1 MITIKNIAGIAAI
14 LLPLAA
20 GAAYAQSAPTP
31 STPGASPPGPS
42 TPGTAPGSAAPPGAT
57 KTPDAGM
64 AKLQAACK
72 TDIEKYCGDSTAAAK
87 KPTAGA
93 APAAKQ
99 APEQLVACMTTNEA
113 KLSAPCKTAW
123 TERKASTKGNP
134 S

>member
-20 GAAYAQSAPTP
+20 GAAYAQSAPT
-31 STPGASPPGPS
+31 PS

-72 TDIEKYCGDSTAAAK
+72 TDIEKYCGDSGKTAQK
-87 KPTAGA
+87 
-93 APAAKQ
+93 APAGPAGPSATK

-123 TERKASTKGNP
+123 TERKAATKGNP